1 MAQQIL
7 LRRDTA
13 ANWTSA
19 NPVLAQGEMALE
31 TDTRKYK
38 IGDGMNAWNG
48 LAYAS
53 FPSDVYTKEEVDA
66 LVMNDQWY
74 GVEWDTSVSLS
85 SMTRIGESTLHQS
98 LPIQSG
104 MRRCLLSDAGVVNY
118 YLHPND
124 STLLDNSSP
133 ADLTG
138 AAGQVMVEI
147 PAHYEKFETEGT
159 KRRCKLSQY
168 ALPGFYYIP
177 KMYISAYEAAV
188 DRTVALTPKLSS
200 VVNLTANFRGGN
212 NTSAWDAETRTLLGR
227 PVTSLSLTQF
237 RTYARNRGSVNWNC
251 NVYIAHK
258 VMTWLMRVEYSDF
271 NCQLAYNAALTAE
284 GYRQGGLGAGVT
296 DLDGTKWS
304 TFNSSN
310 PFIPCGHTNALGNA
324 TGVVAYVMPAEY
336 DSTPKTT
343 YVPTY
348 RGVEN
353 PFGHVWKW
361 IDGCKCNIQSVAD
374 GDKSLFYVCDN
385 PANYQDT
392 DYTNYILRG
401 VLPRTNGF
409 IKSLIVGE
417 FGEVMPLTVGGD
429 ALTYM
434 CDNSY
439 TSVPASGV
447 LQLGVLFGGDAYTGA
462 SAGVGCS
469 RTSATAAHADAN
481 VGSRLCYLPGVV

>member
-31 TDTRKYK
+31 TDTRRYK

-74 GVEWDTSVSLS
+74 GVEWDTGVQLS
-85 SMTRIGESTLHQS
+85 AMTRIGKTTLHQS

-124 STLLDNSSP
+124 STLLDNSAP

-138 AAGQVMVEI
+138 ASGQVMVEI

-177 KMYISAYEAAV
+177 KMYISAYEATL
-188 DRTVALTPKLSS
+188 DRTIPLTPKLCS
-200 VVNLTANFRGGN
+200 VVNTTTNFRGGD
-212 NTSAWDAETRTLLGR
+212 NTAAWDAETRTLLGR
-227 PVTSLSLTQF
+227 PVTNVNLTNF
-237 RTYARNRGSVNWNC
+237 RKYARNRGSVKWNC

-258 VMTWLMRVEYSDF
+258 VLYWLLITEYANF

-296 DLDGTKWS
+296 DLDSAKWHN
-304 TFNSSN
+304 FNGYN
-310 PFIPCGHTNALGNA
+310 PFIPCGHTNSLGNA
-324 TGVVAYVMPAEY
+324 TGVVAYDMPSEY
-336 DSTPKTT
+336 DATIKTT

-353 PFGHVWKW
+353 PFGHVWTW
-361 IDGCKCNIQSVAD
+361 TDGCKCNIQAVDS
-374 GDKSLFYVCDN
+374 GNQSLFYACDN
-385 PANYQDT
+385 PANYQDA

-401 VLPRTNGF
+401 VLPRTTGYV
-409 IKSLIVGE
+409 KSLIVGE
-417 FGEVMPLTVGGD
+417 FGEMMPLTVGGSET
-429 ALTYM
+429 TYM
-434 CDNSY
+434 CDNLY
-439 TSVPASGV
+439 TSIPASGV
-447 LQLGVLFGGDAYTGA
+447 SQRGVLFGGAATTGA

-469 RTSATAAHADAN
+469 GTRNDATHAYED
-481 VGSRLCYLPGVV
+481 VGSRLCYLPL